1 MLIMICAVV
10 PIVIM
15 SAIKRTDY
23 IKMLS
28 IAYNTK
34 YLKMLTDN
42 AEGSWVLRISS
53 MDKYVKYGKCKL
65 YGLENASIASIL
77 TISVNKQDS
86 VINYRILC
94 MLDLV
99 TRTLLYAIPAMKY
112 NTINDK
118 VDGISFKVRDLGILS
133 MELNPQPNMVYNNF
147 DEIISDRLKLS
158 QSKELIFDDICSTKI
173 LQTVSTIYSV

>member
-15 SAIKRTDY
+15 SAIKHTDY
-23 IKMLS
+23 IRMLS

-99 TRTLLYAIPAMKY
+99 TRTLLYACLLYTSP
-112 NTINDK
+112 
-118 VDGISFKVRDLGILS
+118 SPRDRS
-133 MELNPQPNMVYNNF
+133 
-147 DEIISDRLKLS
+147 
-158 QSKELIFDDICSTKI
+158 
-173 LQTVSTIYSV
+173 